1 MVSLTRMVLWAAVLL
16 GIPLF
21 LVLQGEASMI
31 TRVAGGTILLA
42 LVSILMFSGRSP
54 VPKPPKVK
62 TVIVEESKAEFDL
75 PEPVLELEG
84 ASERREGKIKR
95 SRGKVAQPVAEVMSP
110 PLPMPAPVS
119 MAEGEGVPAPPM
131 PPVPGDGNVVASR
144 YVAESD
150 PQSGEEAEV
159 EAYVSDRRVKRAEI
173 RSQLVRKRRMDLAE
187 RRASKARAWSAIEDG
202 EDLAA
207 LLKDPNHGLT
217 VLEEPE
223 EADTSKPQGV
233 SYIRI
238 DDERILK
245 VRSPLEMPVKKIP
258 KQTSPEVSEMP
269 LPPPENMP
277 PPPGMPPM
285 PPPPGMPPMPPPVT
299 REEN

>member
-1 MVSLTRMVLWAAVLL
+1 ML

-21 LVLQGEASMI
+21 LVLQGEASEI

-54 VPKPPKVK
+54 VSKPPKVK
-62 TVIVEESKAEFDL
+62 TVVVEEPKVEIDL

-84 ASERREGKIKR
+84 PSERREGKIKR
-95 SRGKVAQPVAEVMSP
+95 SRGKVAQPVAEVLPP
-110 PLPMPAPVS
+110 PLPVPPPVS
-119 MAEGEGVPAPPM
+119 TAEDEGAPAIPM

-187 RRASKARAWSAIEDG
+187 RRASKARAWSAVEDG
-202 EDLAA
+202 EDLSA

-223 EADTSKPQGV
+223 EADPSKPQGV

-245 VRSPLEMPVKKIP
+245 VRSPLEMPVKK
-258 KQTSPEVSEMP
+258 TSIQAPTEVSEMP
-269 LPPPENMP
+269 LPPPDNMP

-299 REEN
+299 REES

>member
-21 LVLQGEASMI
+21 LILQGEANLI

-54 VPKPPKVK
+54 VPKPPKAE
-62 TVIVEESKAEFDL
+62 IVVVEKPQAEFDL
-75 PEPVLELEG
+75 PEPILELEG
-84 ASERREGKIKR
+84 ASERREDKIKR
-95 SRGKVAQPVAEVMSP
+95 SRGKVAQPVAEALP
-110 PLPMPAPVS
+110 PPMPMPPPVS
-119 MAEGEGVPAPPM
+119 ATEDEGGPTPPM
-131 PPVPGDGNVVASR
+131 PPIPGDGTVVASR

-173 RSQLVRKRRMDLAE
+173 RSQLVRKRRMELAE
-187 RRASKARAWSAIEDG
+187 RRASKARAWSAVEDG

-207 LLKDPNHGLT
+207 MLKNPNHGLT

-245 VRSPLEMPVKKIP
+245 VKLPLEMLVKKTP
-258 KQTSPEVSEMP
+258 TQDLSEVSEMP
-269 LPPPENMP
+269 LPPLENI
-277 PPPGMPPM
+277 PPPGTPPM

>member
-1 MVSLTRMVLWAAVLL
+1 MVLWAAVLM

-31 TRVAGGTILLA
+31 TRIAGGTLLLA

-54 VPKPPKVK
+54 VPKPPKPKAV
-62 TVIVEESKAEFDL
+62 VVETKADFDL

-84 ASERREGKIKR
+84 ASERREGKIQR
-95 SRGKVAQPVAEVMSP
+95 SRGKAAQQPSEDLPVPIPVPSP
-110 PLPMPAPVS
+110 ISAVEGDKEPV
-119 MAEGEGVPAPPM
+119 PPM
-131 PPVPGDGNVVASR
+131 PPIPGDGTVVASK
-144 YVAESD
+144 YVAQAD
-150 PQSGEEAEV
+150 AQTGEEAEV
-159 EAYVSDRRVKRAEI
+159 EAFVSDRRVKRAEI
-173 RSQLVRKRRMDLAE
+173 RSQLVRKRRMELAE
-187 RRASKARAWSAIEDG
+187 RRASKARAWSAVEDG

-223 EADTSKPQGV
+223 EADSSKPQGV

-238 DDERILK
+238 DDGRILK
-245 VRSPLEMPVKKIP
+245 IRMPLEMPAKEIHP
-258 KQTSPEVSEMP
+258 KASEEPPEVPMS
-269 LPPPENMP
+269 PPDGMP

-299 REEN
+299 KDE

>member
-1 MVSLTRMVLWAAVLL
+1 M

-31 TRVAGGTILLA
+31 TRIAGGTILLA

-54 VPKPPKVK
+54 VPKPPKPKAV
-62 TVIVEESKAEFDL
+62 VVESKADFDL

-84 ASERREGKIKR
+84 ASERREGKIQR
-95 SRGKVAQPVAEVMSP
+95 SRGKAAQQLSEDLPVPIPVPSP
-110 PLPMPAPVS
+110 ISAVEGDKEPV
-119 MAEGEGVPAPPM
+119 PPM
-131 PPVPGDGNVVASR
+131 PPIPGDGTVVASK
-144 YVAESD
+144 YVAQAD
-150 PQSGEEAEV
+150 AQTGEEAEV
-159 EAYVSDRRVKRAEI
+159 EAFVSDRRVKRAEI
-173 RSQLVRKRRMDLAE
+173 RSQLVRKRRMELAE
-187 RRASKARAWSAIEDG
+187 RRASKARAWSAVEDG

-223 EADTSKPQGV
+223 EADSSKPQGV

-238 DDERILK
+238 DDGRILK
-245 VRSPLEMPVKKIP
+245 IRMPLEMPAKETHP
-258 KQTSPEVSEMP
+258 KASEEPPEVPMS
-269 LPPPENMP
+269 PPDGMP

-299 REEN
+299 KDE

>member
-1 MVSLTRMVLWAAVLL
+1 MVLWAAVLL

>member
-1 MVSLTRMVLWAAVLL
+1 ML

-21 LVLQGEASMI
+21 LILQGEANLI

-54 VPKPPKVK
+54 VPKPPKAE
-62 TVIVEESKAEFDL
+62 IVVVEKPQAEFDL

-84 ASERREGKIKR
+84 ASERREDKIKR
-95 SRGKVAQPVAEVMSP
+95 SRGKVAQPVAEALP
-110 PLPMPAPVS
+110 PPMPMPPPVS
-119 MAEGEGVPAPPM
+119 ATEDEGGPTPPM
-131 PPVPGDGNVVASR
+131 PPVPGDGTVVASR

-159 EAYVSDRRVKRAEI
+159 EAYVRDRRVKRAEI
-173 RSQLVRKRRMDLAE
+173 RSQLVRKRRMELAE
-187 RRASKARAWSAIEDG
+187 RRASKARAWSAVEDG

-207 LLKDPNHGLT
+207 MLKNPNHGLT

-245 VRSPLEMPVKKIP
+245 VKLPLEMLVKKTP
-258 KQTSPEVSEMP
+258 TQDLSEVSEMP
-269 LPPPENMP
+269 LPPLENI

>member
-277 PPPGMPPM
+277 PLPGMPPM

>member
-1 MVSLTRMVLWAAVLL
+1 
-16 GIPLF
+16 
-21 LVLQGEASMI
+21 
-31 TRVAGGTILLA
+31 
-42 LVSILMFSGRSP
+42 MFSGRSP
-54 VPKPPKVK
+54 VPKPPKAE
-62 TVIVEESKAEFDL
+62 IVVVEKPQAEFDL

-84 ASERREGKIKR
+84 ASERREDKIKR
-95 SRGKVAQPVAEVMSP
+95 SRGKVAQPVAEALP
-110 PLPMPAPVS
+110 PPMPMPPPVS
-119 MAEGEGVPAPPM
+119 ATEDEGGPAPPM
-131 PPVPGDGNVVASR
+131 PPVPGDGTVVASR

-173 RSQLVRKRRMDLAE
+173 RSQLVRKRRMELAE
-187 RRASKARAWSAIEDG
+187 RRASKARAWSAVEDG

-245 VRSPLEMPVKKIP
+245 VKLPLEMLVKKTP
-258 KQTSPEVSEMP
+258 TQAPPEVSEMP
-269 LPPPENMP
+269 LPPLENI

>member
-1 MVSLTRMVLWAAVLL
+1 LL

-21 LVLQGEASMI
+21 LILQGEASLI

-54 VPKPPKVK
+54 VPKPPKAE
-62 TVIVEESKAEFDL
+62 IVVVEKPQAEFDL

-84 ASERREGKIKR
+84 ASERREDKIKR
-95 SRGKVAQPVAEVMSP
+95 SRGKVAQPVAEALP
-110 PLPMPAPVS
+110 PPMPMPPPVS
-119 MAEGEGVPAPPM
+119 ATEDEGGPAPPM
-131 PPVPGDGNVVASR
+131 PPVPGDGTVVASR

-173 RSQLVRKRRMDLAE
+173 RSQLVRKRRMELAE
-187 RRASKARAWSAIEDG
+187 RKASKARAWSAVEDG

-245 VRSPLEMPVKKIP
+245 VKLPLEMLVKKTP
-258 KQTSPEVSEMP
+258 TQAPPEVSEMP
-269 LPPPENMP
+269 LPPLENI

-285 PPPPGMPPMPPPVT
+285 PPPLGMPPMPSPVT

>member
-21 LVLQGEASMI
+21 LILQGEANMI

-54 VPKPPKVK
+54 VPKPPKAEIV
-62 TVIVEESKAEFDL
+62 VVEEKQAEFDL

-84 ASERREGKIKR
+84 ASERREDKIKR
-95 SRGKVAQPVAEVMSP
+95 SRGKVAQPALPP
-110 PLPMPAPVS
+110 PLPMPPPVS
-119 MAEGEGVPAPPM
+119 ATADEGVPMVPM
-131 PPVPGDGNVVASR
+131 PPVPGDGTVVASR

-150 PQSGEEAEV
+150 PQSGEEVEV

-173 RSQLVRKRRMDLAE
+173 RSKLVRKRRMDLAE
-187 RRASKARAWSAIEDG
+187 RKASKARAWSAVEDG

-245 VRSPLEMPVKKIP
+245 VKLPLEILAKKTP
-258 KQTSPEVSEMP
+258 AQAPPEVAEMP
-269 LPPPENMP
+269 LPSPESMP

>member
-1 MVSLTRMVLWAAVLL
+1 ML

-21 LVLQGEASMI
+21 LVLQGEASEI

-54 VPKPPKVK
+54 VSKPPKAK
-62 TVIVEESKAEFDL
+62 TVVVEEPQVEIDL

-95 SRGKVAQPVAEVMSP
+95 SRGKVAQPVAEVLPP
-110 PLPMPAPVS
+110 PLPVPPPVSTAEDEGAPVI
-119 MAEGEGVPAPPM
+119 PM

-187 RRASKARAWSAIEDG
+187 RRASKARAWSAVEDG
-202 EDLAA
+202 EDLSA

-223 EADTSKPQGV
+223 EADPSKPQGV

-245 VRSPLEMPVKKIP
+245 VRSPLEMPVKK
-258 KQTSPEVSEMP
+258 TSIQASTEVSEMP
-269 LPPPENMP
+269 LPPPDNMP

-299 REEN
+299 REES

>member
-1 MVSLTRMVLWAAVLL
+1 MVLWAAVLL

-21 LVLQGEASMI
+21 LVLQGEASEI
-31 TRVAGGTILLA
+31 TRIAGGTILLA

-54 VPKPPKVK
+54 VSKPPKVK
-62 TVIVEESKAEFDL
+62 TVVVEEPKVEIDL

-84 ASERREGKIKR
+84 PSERREGKIKR
-95 SRGKVAQPVAEVMSP
+95 SRGKVAQPVAEVLPP
-110 PLPMPAPVS
+110 PLPVPPPVS
-119 MAEGEGVPAPPM
+119 TAEDEGAPAIPM

-187 RRASKARAWSAIEDG
+187 RRASKARAWSAVEDG
-202 EDLAA
+202 EDLSA

-223 EADTSKPQGV
+223 EADPSKPQGV

-245 VRSPLEMPVKKIP
+245 VRSPLEMPVKKTSIQAP
-258 KQTSPEVSEMP
+258 KEVSEMP
-269 LPPPENMP
+269 LPPPDNMP

-299 REEN
+299 REES

>member
-21 LVLQGEASMI
+21 LILQGEANLI

-54 VPKPPKVK
+54 VPKPPKAE
-62 TVIVEESKAEFDL
+62 IVVVEKPQAEFDL
-75 PEPVLELEG
+75 PEPILELEG
-84 ASERREGKIKR
+84 ASERREDKIKR
-95 SRGKVAQPVAEVMSP
+95 SRGKVAQPVAEALP
-110 PLPMPAPVS
+110 PPMPMPPPVS
-119 MAEGEGVPAPPM
+119 ATEDEGGPTPPM
-131 PPVPGDGNVVASR
+131 PPIPGDGTVVASR

-173 RSQLVRKRRMDLAE
+173 RSQLVRKRRMELAE
-187 RRASKARAWSAIEDG
+187 RRASKARAWSAVEDG

-207 LLKDPNHGLT
+207 MLKNPNHGLT

-233 SYIRI
+233 SYVRI

-245 VRSPLEMPVKKIP
+245 VKLPLEMLVKKTP
-258 KQTSPEVSEMP
+258 TQDLSEVSEMP
-269 LPPPENMP
+269 LPPLENI

>member
-21 LVLQGEASMI
+21 LILQGEANMI
-31 TRVAGGTILLA
+31 TRAAGGTILLA

-54 VPKPPKVK
+54 VPKPPKAE
-62 TVIVEESKAEFDL
+62 IVVVEVEQAEFDL

-84 ASERREGKIKR
+84 ASERREDKIKR
-95 SRGKVAQPVAEVMSP
+95 SRGKVAQPVAEALP
-110 PLPMPAPVS
+110 PPMPMPPPVS
-119 MAEGEGVPAPPM
+119 VTEDEGVPMVPM
-131 PPVPGDGNVVASR
+131 PPVPGDGTVVASR

-150 PQSGEEAEV
+150 PQSGEEVEV

-173 RSQLVRKRRMDLAE
+173 RSKLVRKRRMDLAE
-187 RRASKARAWSAIEDG
+187 RKASKARAWSAVEDG

-217 VLEEPE
+217 VLEESE

-233 SYIRI
+233 SYVRI

-245 VRSPLEMPVKKIP
+245 VKLPLEILAKKKSVQAP
-258 KQTSPEVSEMP
+258 PEMSEMP
-269 LPPPENMP
+269 FPSPESMP
-277 PPPGMPPM
+277 PPQGMPPM